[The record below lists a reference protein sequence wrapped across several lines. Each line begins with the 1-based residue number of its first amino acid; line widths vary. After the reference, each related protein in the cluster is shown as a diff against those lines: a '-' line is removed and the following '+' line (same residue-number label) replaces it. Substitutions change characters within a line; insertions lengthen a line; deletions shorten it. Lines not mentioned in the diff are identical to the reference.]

1 MFPVVIAILSR
12 TGSLE
17 ALAAIV
23 RGPARRTGPLD
34 FWGPER
40 DEIGACLLDDLDLEA
55 VVAQGSG
62 RTWLVLVAP
71 ETCWSTE
78 RVLEAIDRSE
88 RPVERID
95 LDGPSTLL
103 LVK

>member
-12 TGSLE
+12 TGS
-17 ALAAIV
+17 
-23 RGPARRTGPLD
+23 
-34 FWGPER
+34 
-40 DEIGACLLDDLDLEA
+40 LEA